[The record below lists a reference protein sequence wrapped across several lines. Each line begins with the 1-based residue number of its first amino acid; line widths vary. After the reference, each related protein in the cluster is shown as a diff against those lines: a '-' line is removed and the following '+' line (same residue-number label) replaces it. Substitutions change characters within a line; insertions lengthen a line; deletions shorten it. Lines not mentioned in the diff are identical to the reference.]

1 MRGARIRGGITVDLV
16 WNAGEPTAV
25 AFMVDQHIAGRER
38 DVIVKYGGKVITE
51 FRSNGGY
58 TQTISSF

>member
-16 WNAGEPTAV
+16 WNAGKPTTA
-25 AFMVDQHIAGRER
+25 AFKIDQDVAGRER
-38 DVIVKYGGKVITE
+38 AVVVNYGGQVVTE
-51 FRSNGGY
+51 FRSTGGY